1 MRKEVP
7 IVLGFIA
14 GMTIIISTFFTI
26 PALTQVKKDL
36 DQWFLIATAFAVLV
50 GMINLS
56 RIHADKISRKKEGYF
71 YSYVLFAG
79 MIFFLVFGLWRGSSS
94 DAQFQWVFQT
104 TVSPMNATMFSILV
118 FYISSAA
125 YRSFRIRTKEATV
138 LLIAA
143 VIVML
148 GRVTVGDMISPAI
161 PRAANWIMDFPNVA
175 GMRGITI
182 GAMLGAVSQ
191 ALRILVG
198 IERGHLGGIE

>member
-1 MRKEVP
+1 ML
-7 IVLGFIA
+7 IIA
-14 GMTIIISTFFTI
+14 STFFAI
-26 PALTQVKKDL
+26 PALAQIKKDL
-36 DQWFLIATAFAVLV
+36 DQWFLITTAFAVLV

-56 RIHADKISRKKEGYF
+56 KIHADKISRKKEGYF

-79 MIFFLVFGLWRGSSS
+79 MIYFLAFGLWRGSSS
-94 DAQFQWVFQT
+94 DAQFQWLFQT

-148 GRVTVGDMISPAI
+148 GRVTVGDMISPQI
-161 PRAANWIMDFPNVA
+161 PKAANWIMDYPNVA